1 MPTIMITGA
10 AGFIGGHVAREA
22 ERRGGLTLRLMSHRR
37 PPTAT
42 AATATAPT
50 ATAPTATAAADPAT
64 AGPGS
69 GAGAGVPGRRT
80 VRADLSDPGSL
91 RGVCEGV
98 DVLLHCA
105 SQIGGTPEAN
115 EAVNARGTAALMAE
129 ARRAGVSRVV
139 YLSTASVYGRGA
151 FRAARPEDLV
161 RNPGSPTSGSRAH
174 AEDAVLAAGGVV
186 LRPHLVLG
194 DGDRWVVPGLARILR
209 ALPGTVEGWAARTSV
224 ITAHDLAR
232 LLLGAGLAPAGDLT
246 ASVYHAAHPVPV
258 TVRTLLG
265 AVAAVAG
272 PAADP
277 AAEDLTAVR
286 ARELLAARGI
296 AAQGLDMLTS
306 DHWFDS
312 DPVWRDLRCTPGPDF
327 EAAFKELA
335 EGYRRAL
342 PDI

>member
-22 ERRGGLTLRLMSHRR
+22 ERRGGLSLRLMSHRR
-37 PPTAT
+37 PPAG
-42 AATATAPT
+42 AAG
-50 ATAPTATAAADPAT
+50 
-64 AGPGS
+64 AGPGPDP
-69 GAGAGVPGRRT
+69 GAAVPGHRT

-115 EAVNARGTAALMAE
+115 ETVNARGTAALMAE

-209 ALPGTVEGWAARTSV
+209 ALPGSVEGWAARTSV

-232 LLLGAGLAPAGDLT
+232 LLLGAGLAPAGNLT

-258 TVRTLLG
+258 TVRTLLS

-272 PAADP
+272 QAADP

-296 AAQGLDMLTS
+296 PGQGLDMLTS

-335 EGYRRAL
+335 ESYRRAL
-342 PDI
+342 LDI

>member
-22 ERRGGLTLRLMSHRR
+22 ERRDGLSLRLMSHRR
-37 PPTAT
+37 PLP
-42 AATATAPT
+42 
-50 ATAPTATAAADPAT
+50 
-64 AGPGS
+64 
-69 GAGAGVPGRRT
+69 GAGAPGAAASGAPVSGHRT

-91 RGVCEGV
+91 RGACEGV

-139 YLSTASVYGRGA
+139 HLSTASVYGRGV
-151 FRAARPEDLV
+151 FRAARPEELD
-161 RNPGSPTSGSRAH
+161 RNPGSPTSDSRAR

-209 ALPGTVEGWAARTSV
+209 ALPGSVEGWAARTSV

-258 TVRTLLG
+258 TVRTLLS

-277 AAEDLTAVR
+277 AAGPDAEDLTAVR
-286 ARELLAARGI
+286 ARELLAARGLP
-296 AAQGLDMLTS
+296 AQGLDMLTS

-312 DPVWRDLRCTPGPDF
+312 APVWRDLRCAPGPDF

-335 EGYRRAL
+335 ESYRRAL
-342 PDI
+342 LDI

>member
-22 ERRGGLTLRLMSHRR
+22 ERRGGLSLRLMSHRR
-37 PPTAT
+37 PPAG
-42 AATATAPT
+42 AAG
-50 ATAPTATAAADPAT
+50 
-64 AGPGS
+64 AGPGPDP
-69 GAGAGVPGRRT
+69 GAAVPGHRT

-115 EAVNARGTAALMAE
+115 ETVNARGTAALMAE

-209 ALPGTVEGWAARTSV
+209 ALPGSVEGWAARTSV

-258 TVRTLLG
+258 TVRTLLS

-272 PAADP
+272 QAADPAAGPAAGP

-296 AAQGLDMLTS
+296 PGQGLDMLTS

-335 EGYRRAL
+335 ESYRRAL
-342 PDI
+342 LDI

>member
-22 ERRGGLTLRLMSHRR
+22 ERRGGLSLRLMSHRR
-37 PPTAT
+37 PLPG
-42 AATATAPT
+42 
-50 ATAPTATAAADPAT
+50 AAAAV
-64 AGPGS
+64 PGAAVPGAAAS
-69 GAGAGVPGRRT
+69 GAAASTSDDAPVSDHRT

-91 RGVCEGV
+91 RGACEGV

-139 YLSTASVYGRGA
+139 YLSTASVYGRGV
-151 FRAARPEDLV
+151 FRAARPEELV

-209 ALPGTVEGWAARTSV
+209 ALPGGVEGWAARTSV

-246 ASVYHAAHPVPV
+246 ASVYHAAHPEPV
-258 TVRTLLG
+258 TVRTLLS
-265 AVAAVAG
+265 AVAAVAD

-277 AAEDLTAVR
+277 SPDTERDLTAVR
-286 ARELLAARGI
+286 ARELLAARGLPT
-296 AAQGLDMLTS
+296 QGLDMLTS

-312 DPVWRDLRCTPGPDF
+312 APVWRDLRCAPGPDF
-327 EAAFKELA
+327 DAAFKELA
-335 EGYRRAL
+335 ESYRRAL
-342 PDI
+342 LDI

>member
-22 ERRGGLTLRLMSHRR
+22 ERRGGLSLRLMSHRR
-37 PPTAT
+37 PPPG
-42 AATATAPT
+42 AA
-50 ATAPTATAAADPAT
+50 
-64 AGPGS
+64 
-69 GAGAGVPGRRT
+69 VPGHRT

-115 EAVNARGTAALMAE
+115 EAVNARGTAALTAE

-194 DGDRWVVPGLARILR
+194 DGDRWVVPGLARMLR

-232 LLLGAGLAPAGDLT
+232 LLLGAGLAPAGNLT

-272 PAADP
+272 PAAGPAADP

-296 AAQGLDMLTS
+296 PAQGLDMLTS

-312 DPVWRDLRCTPGPDF
+312 EPLWRDLRCTPGPDF